1 MADQVV
7 WKVMPDSD
15 EIEQIRVAS
24 ATFDEVSQMLPG
36 GSYTTFRT
44 YNSNR
49 VVRFCDHLTR
59 LHTTAKLIERNNFPM
74 DQEKIRRV
82 LNKVISL
89 FPGEE
94 HRFRITVDL
103 EVTPGT
109 VYIAREKLSLLP
121 LSLYQ
126 RGVKTVTY
134 NIHRINPKAKLTQ
147 FLSSASSI
155 RSKLSDDVHEALM
168 VSEGRILEGI
178 SSNFFAIRDGI
189 IWTAEEGVL
198 LGVTRSVVLDEIRS
212 EDISIHS
219 WPITLD
225 DIPQIQEAFITSS
238 SRGILPVVM
247 IDDQQIGN
255 GTPGPITMR
264 LHRRYLDR
272 LEEEL
277 EDI

>member
-1 MADQVV
+1 MADQIV
-7 WKVMPDSD
+7 WKVMPGSD
-15 EIEQIRVAS
+15 EIDQIRVAS
-24 ATFDEVSQMLPG
+24 ETFDGVSQMLPG

-44 YNSNR
+44 YNGNR

-74 DQEKIRRV
+74 DQEKIRRM
-82 LNKVISL
+82 LRHVISL

-126 RGVKTVTY
+126 QGAKTVTQH
-134 NIHRINPKAKLTQ
+134 IHRINPKAKLTQ
-147 FLSSASSI
+147 FLSSATSI
-155 RSKLSDDVHEALM
+155 RSQLPDDVHEALM

-178 SSNFFAIRDGI
+178 SSNFFAIKDGI

-198 LGVTRSVVLDEIRS
+198 LGVTRSVVLDEIRR
-212 EDISIHS
+212 EDIPIHL

-238 SRGILPVVM
+238 SRGILPVVK
-247 IDDQQIGN
+247 IDDQQIGD
-255 GTPGPITMR
+255 GTPGVITMR